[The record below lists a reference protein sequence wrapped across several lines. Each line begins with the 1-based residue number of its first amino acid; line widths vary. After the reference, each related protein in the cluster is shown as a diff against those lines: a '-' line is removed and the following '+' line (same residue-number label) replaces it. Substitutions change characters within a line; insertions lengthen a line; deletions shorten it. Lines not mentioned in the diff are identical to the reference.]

1 MANATASRARNK
13 ATVAGFFAR
22 VSQFLRE
29 AYIEVVK
36 KASWPTW
43 SELKKSTVVVIV
55 AVLIVAC
62 WIGGLDFMLS
72 RVTGPLFQAASP
84 R

>member
-1 MANATASRARNK
+1 MANVAAGRVASKMN
-13 ATVAGFFAR
+13 VAGFFIR
-22 VSQFLRE
+22 MSQFLRE
-29 AYIEVVK
+29 SYIEVVK
-36 KASWPTW
+36 KASWPSW

-62 WIGGLDFMLS
+62 WIGGLDFLFG
-72 RVTGPLFQAASP
+72 RVTGPLFRAASP